1 MKLTTILLPALYC
14 NFVASRATSSWFSAN
29 DDSQLRLQNDDPLSV
44 PGENPLLFC
53 ADPKD
58 NILAITKA
66 DLNPNPPKAGTTL
79 SISAEG
85 YLNED
90 IEDGAKVHITVKYGV
105 ITLIN
110 QETDLCEQTHN
121 VDLECPLEKGELK
134 LTKDVDLPKE
144 IPPGNYH
151 VLADV
156 YTKDGKKITCLTA
169 AVSFRRG

>member
-1 MKLTTILLPALYC
+1 MFTLY
-14 NFVASRATSSWFSAN
+14 S
-29 DDSQLRLQNDDPLSV
+29 
-44 PGENPLLFC
+44 
-53 ADPKD
+53 
-58 NILAITKA
+58 
-66 DLNPNPPKAGTTL
+66 GTTL

-110 QETDLCEQTHN
+110 QETDLCEQTKN

-144 IPPGNYH
+144 IPPVRILRSLLRCERLMKRTLLILKQGNYH

>member
-1 MKLTTILLPALYC
+1 MI
-14 NFVASRATSSWFSAN
+14 VEHS
-29 DDSQLRLQNDDPLSV
+29 
-44 PGENPLLFC
+44 
-53 ADPKD
+53 
-58 NILAITKA
+58 
-66 DLNPNPPKAGTTL
+66 GTTL

-144 IPPGNYH
+144 IPPVRILR
-151 VLADV
+151 VLLRRRRTMV
-156 YTKDGKKITCLTA
+156 GILLTRCIGKLPR
-169 AVSFRRG
+169 SR